1 MSDPQVDTFAATLS
15 TWRPEFLALRAMLAE
30 TELTEALK
38 WRKPCW
44 THGGR
49 NIVIFQPFQD
59 LCALLFFKG
68 RLLADS
74 HGLLREQGDNTR
86 SALRLEFRC
95 LADVDA
101 AAGALGDLVA
111 GAIRVEAA
119 GLAVEKPPAP
129 DPADYPEELHA
140 RLEAS
145 PGLRDAFERLTPG
158 RRRGYL
164 LYFTAAKRS
173 ATRTQRIERM
183 QDRIM
188 DGLGMHD

>member
-1 MSDPQVDTFAATLS
+1 MPDPQVDAFAATLS
-15 TWRPEFLALRAMLAE
+15 MWREEFLALRAMLSD

-44 THGGR
+44 THAGA

-68 RLLADS
+68 ALLADPY
-74 HGLLREQGDNTR
+74 GLLREQGENTR
-86 SALRLEFRC
+86 SALRLEFRS
-95 LADVDA
+95 LDDVRTA
-101 AAGALGDLVA
+101 AEALPELVA
-111 GAIRVEAA
+111 DAIRVQAA
-119 GLAVEKPPAP
+119 GLAVERAP
-129 DPADYPEELHA
+129 EPSAEDYPDELHA
-140 RLEAS
+140 AFEAS
-145 PGLRDAFERLTPG
+145 PGFRDAFERLTPG

-164 LYFTAAKRS
+164 LHFGAAKRS